1 MAVRN
6 SEMITKGLKN
16 IRNDFVLSNKKED
29 DAGLNRL
36 VDEYNNI
43 AKKNSNYSDI
53 TGEMTG
59 KEIKEAINKLTFEEQ
74 MIVIYGYLCG
84 SGKVS
89 EILDYDQEVKKF
101 RINFLWWAAYAFLF
115 LFVAVIGGVITAGI
129 IRNDINTNELLSI
142 FMSLVNKVTDIWFA
156 SKPVIE

>member
-29 DAGLNRL
+29 DAGLTRL
-36 VDEYNNI
+36 IDEYNNI

-101 RINFLWWAAYAFLF
+101 RINFLWWAGYAFLF
-115 LFVAVIGGVITAGI
+115 LFIAVIGGVITAGI
-129 IRNDINTNELLSI
+129 IRNDINTNELLRI
-142 FMSLVNKVTDIWFA
+142 FMSLVNKITDIWFA
-156 SKPVIE
+156 DKPVIE